1 MLKRAVV
8 YTWKKCINNK
18 QRGKQTS
25 NGANIHLQEKKR
37 TPKIGKKKEKKSEK
51 ESNQANKE
59 TS

>member
-37 TPKIGKKKEKKSEK
+37 TPKNRKKKGKKSEK